1 MVYSNTN
8 SENRV
13 DTYNYSNG
21 NDVLMNPDSI
31 IKDTNFDVDEA
42 INDFTTNQ
50 DIDKTGNVENI
61 NNEEDINSAENI
73 NSAESVDAV
82 NNDDFTTTKSV
93 NDTIPNTPEVN
104 EENSSQFNISS
115 LNSKTIKSKLSKV
128 TCTVP
133 NNANSEELRKV
144 CYNIGTCQLL
154 KNKKAGELNNGQ
166 CIFDNIFCN
175 GSHCYHDDHCG
186 HSYIKYAQPQYL
198 RPCEKNP
205 SLIFESCPSAGEVK
219 CVTREC
225 HSNDG
230 CLSGSCVNK
239 VCISNDSNPIHYCS
253 NNKRDEYGQNT
264 DIFNCRLFLYERCT
278 KDSECQTGNCAKIKG
293 GDTENLYCLETKVT
307 FSNTIACVITYSVV
321 MITLLILHMFYKRS
335 KKTKTV
341 QSH

>member
-115 LNSKTIKSKLSKV
+115 LNSKTIKSKL
-128 TCTVP
+128 
-133 NNANSEELRKV
+133 R
-144 CYNIGTCQLL
+144 
-154 KNKKAGELNNGQ
+154 
-166 CIFDNIFCN
+166 
-175 GSHCYHDDHCG
+175 
-186 HSYIKYAQPQYL
+186 
-198 RPCEKNP
+198 
-205 SLIFESCPSAGEVK
+205 
-219 CVTREC
+219 
-225 HSNDG
+225 
-230 CLSGSCVNK
+230 
-239 VCISNDSNPIHYCS
+239 
-253 NNKRDEYGQNT
+253 
-264 DIFNCRLFLYERCT
+264 
-278 KDSECQTGNCAKIKG
+278 
-293 GDTENLYCLETKVT
+293 
-307 FSNTIACVITYSVV
+307 
-321 MITLLILHMFYKRS
+321 
-335 KKTKTV
+335 
-341 QSH
+341 